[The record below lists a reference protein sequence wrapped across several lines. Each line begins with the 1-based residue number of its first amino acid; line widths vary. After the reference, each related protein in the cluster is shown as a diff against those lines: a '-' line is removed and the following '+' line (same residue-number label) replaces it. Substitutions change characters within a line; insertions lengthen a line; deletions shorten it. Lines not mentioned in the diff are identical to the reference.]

1 MSVSDPVA
9 PLALTMGE
17 PAGIGGE
24 LALRIW
30 CNQRDSVSPFFIIDD
45 PKRLSKIAHACN
57 LDICIEQIY
66 TTERALE
73 IFDYALPVLPVE
85 IPLET
90 NVQSGLPD
98 PANVRAVI
106 GSIDQAVK
114 LARGG
119 LASAV
124 VTNPIHKG
132 VLKEANFPFI
142 SHTDYLAHIS
152 GKNNAAQMMIV
163 VDGLRTVPVTV
174 HLPLREV
181 ASHLSIDAIVQ
192 AGRAAR
198 TSLQDDFGIKIPCLA
213 VAAFNPHSGEDGTLG
228 REEIDI
234 ITPAANTLRNDG
246 LKVIGPLPAD
256 TLFHAEARS
265 QYDAVLCMYHDQA
278 LIPAK
283 SLDFYG
289 GVNLTIGLS
298 FVRTSPDHGTAFDL
312 VGTGAARTDSLIAA
326 LRLAANIAELRGV
339 HDNGKPT

>member
-1 MSVSDPVA
+1 MSVSAPVA

-30 CNQRDSVSPFFIIDD
+30 CNQRDRVSPFFIVDD
-45 PKRLSKIAHACN
+45 PKRLSNVACASG
-57 LDICIEQIY
+57 LDICIEKIY
-66 TTERALE
+66 TAERALE

-85 IPLET
+85 VPLEV
-90 NVQSGLPD
+90 NVKPGLPD
-98 PANVRAVI
+98 PANARAVI

-114 LARGG
+114 LVRAG
-119 LASAV
+119 LASAI

-132 VLKEANFPFI
+132 VLKKANFPFI
-142 SHTDYLAHIS
+142 GHTDYLAHIS
-152 GKNNAAQMMIV
+152 GEKNKPQMMII
-163 VDGLRTVPVTV
+163 VDELKTVPVTI

-181 ASHLSIDAIVQ
+181 ANNLSIDGIVQ
-192 AGRAAR
+192 AGRAAS
-198 TSLQDDFGIKIPCLA
+198 TSLQDDFGVKIPRLA
-213 VAAFNPHSGEDGTLG
+213 IAAFNPHSGEDGMLG

-234 ITPAANTLRNDG
+234 IKPAANTLRNDG
-246 LKVIGPLPAD
+246 LRVIGPLPAD

-289 GVNLTIGLS
+289 GVNLTVGLP

-312 VGTGAARTDSLIAA
+312 VGTGTARTDSLIAA
-326 LRLAANIAELRGV
+326 LRLAANISERRDV
-339 HDNGKPT
+339 HDEEKV